1 MGRII
6 PYSPEKMEQ
15 GERYRKSLGL
25 TELVSLGVGGTI
37 GSGIF
42 VVPGIAAG
50 ILGPSSLLAW
60 IIVAV
65 SASCV
70 LLSLAWL
77 LQRAG
82 FRESFYSLFSRV
94 FGEHVSVVLIILYL
108 VAGILGIGT
117 IAAGIG
123 QYLSFFGISGI
134 LFLELFII
142 GVFCAI
148 NLIGITL
155 SGITENILTALKV
168 IPLVVIA
175 VLLLPAIELE
185 NLVPLVPI
193 TATTLISTVL
203 VVYWP
208 FTGFEISAIPVEEM
222 KEPRTVPLALVIVM
236 LIVSGI
242 YLLLNI
248 ALIGSVGSAVLAASP
263 APIATAAGFVFS
275 RSGSIV
281 AVIGIIAMLS
291 ALNAYLVGASRVL
304 HSTAVTRHISC
315 LKGLNP
321 RGTPTIPLFLI
332 SLLSAG
338 ALLISNN
345 FERLAVLSVL
355 ATLVPYLFF
364 CIAAFIVIPE
374 IPKRIIAFTGIASSG
389 GLLLLSFI
397 L

>member
-1 MGRII
+1 MGKNNPACTER
-6 PYSPEKMEQ
+6 MMQ

-25 TELVSLGVGGTI
+25 TELVSLGIGGTI

-60 IIVAV
+60 IVVAV

-77 LQRAG
+77 VQRAG
-82 FRESFYSLFSRV
+82 FRESFYTLFSRV
-94 FGEHVSVVLIILYL
+94 FGEHVSAALIILYL
-108 VAGILGIGT
+108 VSGILGIGT

-123 QYLSFFGISGI
+123 QYLSFFGIGGI
-134 LFLELFII
+134 LFLELLII

-155 SGITENILTALKV
+155 SGITENVLTALKV

-185 NLVPLVPI
+185 NLVPLVPL
-193 TATTLISTVL
+193 TATGLVSTVL
-203 VVYWP
+203 IVYWP

-222 KEPRTVPLALVIVM
+222 KDPRTVPMALAIVM

-248 ALIGSVGSAVLAASP
+248 ALIGSVGSTVLAASP
-263 APIATAAGFVFS
+263 APIATAVGFVFS

-291 ALNAYLVGASRVL
+291 ALNAYLVGGSRVL
-304 HSTAVTRHISC
+304 HGTAVTRHHTW
-315 LKGLNP
+315 LEGLNP
-321 RGTPTIPLFLI
+321 RGTPTVPLLLI
-332 SLLSAG
+332 SLLSSG
-338 ALLISNN
+338 ALLFSNS

-374 IPKRIIAFTGIASSG
+374 IPKRMIAFAGIASSG
-389 GLLLLSFI
+389 GLLLLSF
-397 L
+397 LF

>member
-1 MGRII
+1 M
-6 PYSPEKMEQ
+6 MQ

-50 ILGPSSLLAW
+50 ILGPYSLLAW
-60 IIVAV
+60 FIVAV

-77 LQRAG
+77 LQKTG
-82 FRESFYSLFSRV
+82 FRDSFSTLFSRV
-94 FGEHVSVVLIILYL
+94 FGEHVSAALITLYL
-108 VAGILGIGT
+108 VSGILGIGT

-123 QYLSFFGISGI
+123 QYLSFFGIGEI
-134 LFLELFII
+134 LFLEIFII
-142 GVFCAI
+142 GLFCAI

-175 VLLLPAIELE
+175 VLLLPAIKLE
-185 NLVPLVPI
+185 NLAPLVPI
-193 TATTLISTVL
+193 TATSLISTVL
-203 VVYWP
+203 IVYWP

-222 KEPRTVPLALVIVM
+222 KDPRNVPRALVIVM

-242 YLLLNI
+242 YLFLNVT
-248 ALIGSVGSAVLAASP
+248 LIGSVGSAVLAASP
-263 APIATAAGFVFS
+263 APIATAAGVVFS
-275 RSGSIV
+275 RSGTIV

-291 ALNAYLVGASRVL
+291 ALNAYLIGGSRVL
-304 HSTAVTRHISC
+304 HSTAVTRDLSC
-315 LKGLNP
+315 LKGLNL
-321 RGTPTIPLFLI
+321 RGTPTIPLLLI

-338 ALLISNN
+338 ALLITNS

-364 CIAAFIVIPE
+364 CIAAFLVIPE
-374 IPKRIIAFTGIASSG
+374 IPKRIIAFAGIASSG
-389 GLLLLSFI
+389 GLLLLSFLI
-397 L
+397 

>member
-1 MGRII
+1 M
-6 PYSPEKMEQ
+6 Q

-42 VVPGIAAG
+42 IVPGIAAG

-77 LQRAG
+77 LQKTG
-82 FRESFYSLFSRV
+82 FRDSFYTLFSQV
-94 FGEHVSVVLIILYL
+94 FGERVSAALIVLYL
-108 VAGILGIGT
+108 VSGILGIAT

-123 QYLSFFGISGI
+123 QYLSFFGIEGI
-134 LFLELFII
+134 LFLELLII
-142 GVFCAI
+142 GMFCAI

-155 SGITENILTALKV
+155 SGTTENILTVLKV

-175 VLLLPAIELE
+175 VLLLPKIEIQ
-185 NLVPLVPI
+185 NLVPLVPV
-193 TATTLISTVL
+193 TATGLISTVL
-203 VVYWP
+203 IVYWP

-222 KEPRTVPLALVIVM
+222 KDPRNIPRALMLVM

-242 YLLLNI
+242 YLFLNI
-248 ALIGSVGSAVLAASP
+248 ALIGSVGSAVLASSP
-263 APIATAAGFVFS
+263 APIATAAGFIFS

-281 AVIGIIAMLS
+281 AVIGIIAMFS
-291 ALNAYLVGASRVL
+291 ALNAYLVGGSRLL
-304 HSTAVTRHISC
+304 HSTAVTRHLAC
-315 LKGLNP
+315 LEGLNQ
-321 RGTPTIPLFLI
+321 RGTPTLPLLLI
-332 SLLSAG
+332 SLLASG
-338 ALLISNN
+338 ALLFTNS
-345 FERLAVLSVL
+345 FENLAVLSVI

-364 CIAAFIVIPE
+364 CIAAFLVIPE

-389 GLLLLSFI
+389 GLLLLSF
-397 L
+397 LL

>member
-1 MGRII
+1 MQE
-6 PYSPEKMEQ
+6 EK
-15 GERYRKSLGL
+15 YRKSLGL

-60 IIVAV
+60 VIVAV

-77 LQRAG
+77 LQKTG
-82 FRESFYSLFSRV
+82 FRESFYTLFSRV
-94 FGEHVSVVLIILYL
+94 FGEHVSAALIILYL
-108 VAGILGIGT
+108 VSGILGIGT

-123 QYLSFFGISGI
+123 QYLSFFGIGGI
-134 LFLELFII
+134 LFLELLII
-142 GVFCAI
+142 GLFCAI

-155 SGITENILTALKV
+155 SGMTENILTALKV
-168 IPLVVIA
+168 IPLAVIA

-185 NLVPLVPI
+185 NLAPLVPI
-193 TATTLISTVL
+193 TATSLVSTILI
-203 VVYWP
+203 VYWP

-222 KEPRTVPLALVIVM
+222 KDPRTVPKALVIVM

-263 APIATAAGFVFS
+263 APIATAASFVFS

-291 ALNAYLVGASRVL
+291 ALNAYLIGGSRVL
-304 HSTAVTRHISC
+304 HSTAVTRDLSC
-315 LKGLNP
+315 LKGLNT
-321 RGTPTIPLFLI
+321 RGTPTIPLILI
-332 SLLSAG
+332 SLVSAG
-338 ALLISNN
+338 ALLMTNS
-345 FERLAVLSVL
+345 FEKLAVLSVL

-364 CIAAFIVIPE
+364 CIAAFLVIPE
-374 IPKRIIAFTGIASSG
+374 MPKRMIAFAGIASSG
-389 GLLLLSFI
+389 GLLVLSF
-397 L
+397 LV

>member
-1 MGRII
+1 MQE
-6 PYSPEKMEQ
+6 EK
-15 GERYRKSLGL
+15 YRKSLGL
-25 TELVSLGVGGTI
+25 MELVSLGVGGTI

-50 ILGPSSLLAW
+50 ILGPSSILAW
-60 IIVAV
+60 IIVAI

-77 LQRAG
+77 LQRTG
-82 FRESFYSLFSRV
+82 FRESFYFLFSQV
-94 FGEHVSVVLIILYL
+94 FGERVSVALIVLYL
-108 VAGILGIGT
+108 VSGILGIGT

-123 QYLSFFGISGI
+123 QYLSFFGVGGI
-134 LFLELFII
+134 LFLELLII
-142 GVFCAI
+142 GLFCAV

-155 SGITENILTALKV
+155 SGMTENILTALKV
-168 IPLVVIA
+168 IPLAVIA

-193 TATTLISTVL
+193 TATSLISTVL
-203 VVYWP
+203 IVYWP

-222 KEPRTVPLALVIVM
+222 KDPRTVPKALVMVM

-263 APIATAAGFVFS
+263 APIATAASFVFS

-291 ALNAYLVGASRVL
+291 ALNAYLIGGSRVL
-304 HSTAVTRHISC
+304 HRTAVTRDSSC
-315 LKGLNP
+315 LKGLNT
-321 RGTPTIPLFLI
+321 RGTPTIPLLLI

-338 ALLISNN
+338 ALLITNS

-355 ATLVPYLFF
+355 ATLVPYLCF
-364 CIAAFIVIPE
+364 CIAAFLVIPE
-374 IPKRIIAFTGIASSG
+374 MPKRIIACTGIASSG
-389 GLLLLSFI
+389 GLLVLSF
-397 L
+397 LV

>member
-1 MGRII
+1 M
-6 PYSPEKMEQ
+6 Q
-15 GERYRKSLGL
+15 GEQYRKSLGL

-50 ILGPSSLLAW
+50 ILGPASLLAW
-60 IIVAV
+60 IIVSM

-77 LQRAG
+77 LQRIG
-82 FRESFYSLFSRV
+82 FRESFYTIFSRV
-94 FGEHVSVVLIILYL
+94 FGERVSVALIILYL
-108 VAGILGIGT
+108 VSGIFGIGT

-123 QYLSFFGISGI
+123 QYLSFFGIGDI
-134 LFLELFII
+134 IFLELLII
-142 GVFCAI
+142 GIFFSI
-148 NLIGITL
+148 NLVGITL

-168 IPLVVIA
+168 IPLIVIA
-175 VLLLPAIELE
+175 LLLLPAIELE
-185 NLVPLVPI
+185 NLVPLAPI
-193 TATTLISTVL
+193 TATGLISTVL
-203 VVYWP
+203 IVYWP

-222 KEPRTVPLALVIVM
+222 KDSRMVPKALVLVM

-248 ALIGSVGSAVLAASP
+248 ALIGSVGSEVLAASP
-263 APIATAAGFVFS
+263 APIAAAAGFVFS

-291 ALNAYLVGASRVL
+291 ALNAYLVGGSRVL
-304 HSTAVTRHISC
+304 HSTAVKRNLSW

-321 RGTPTIPLFLI
+321 RGTPTIPLLLI
-332 SLLSAG
+332 ALLSSG
-338 ALLISNN
+338 TLLFSNS

-364 CIAAFIVIPE
+364 CIAAFLVIPE
-374 IPKRIIAFTGIASSG
+374 VPKRMIAFAGIASSG
-389 GLLLLSFI
+389 GLLLLSLLF
-397 L
+397 